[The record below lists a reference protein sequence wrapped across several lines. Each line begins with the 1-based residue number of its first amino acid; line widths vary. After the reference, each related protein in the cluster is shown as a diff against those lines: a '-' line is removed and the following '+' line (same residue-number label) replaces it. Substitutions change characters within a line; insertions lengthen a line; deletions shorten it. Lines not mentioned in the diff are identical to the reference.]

1 MLSENEIVNRFQKH
15 GMIRGGGELYLE
27 VPIAFNFLEA
37 CQENNLASIGI
48 EGFLYDEE
56 QNTIEAKMDYIADYS
71 VLDAPNWEAYRDL
84 CNRLSKDFLRQLPS
98 RADLVVNFVAVSRE
112 EWEQWEGPI
121 EIFVSP
127 SPRKVV
133 NL

>member
-1 MLSENEIVNRFQKH
+1 MLCEDEIINRFRKR
-15 GMIRGGGELYLE
+15 GMFRGNELYLE
-27 VPIAFNFLEA
+27 VPVALDFWATCE
-37 CQENNLASIGI
+37 ENNLAIIGI
-48 EGFLYDEE
+48 EGFWYNAEKDSI
-56 QNTIEAKMDYIADYS
+56 QPIMDYIEDYS
-71 VLDAPNWEAYRDL
+71 EFEASDWEAYRDR
-84 CNRLSKDFLRQLPS
+84 CNQLGKDFLRKLPS

-112 EWEQWEGPI
+112 EWEQWEGPV